1 MNCKEAKS
9 LIQPYI
15 DRRLPEGKMPQFL
28 EHMETCKDCLDDLQ
42 VQYAICTAI
51 DQLNRGE
58 DFSDD
63 YNTEVLQGLAKERAR
78 LLRHSRKMSF
88 LRVVTFLL
96 FLVSG
101 FAIGLTNTKNVFR
114 TYLPPTQ
121 ESRFSLEYYG
131 IDRARDPV
139 YRAIQK
145 YNDEVIARL
154 RELESEE
161 EKEGAEE
168 K

>member
-15 DRRLPEGKMPQFL
+15 EHRLPEGKLPQFL

-63 YNTEVLQGLAKERAR
+63 YNTEVLQGLARERAH
-78 LLRHSRKMSF
+78 LLRHGRKLRF
-88 LRVVTFLL
+88 LRVVTLLL
-96 FLVSG
+96 FLASG
-101 FAIGLTNTKNVFR
+101 LAIGLTNTKNVFR

-121 ESRFSLEYYG
+121 ESSFSLDYYG

-139 YRAIQK
+139 YRAIQE

-154 RELESEE
+154 RELEAEQGTE
-161 EKEGAEE
+161 NAEK
-168 K
+168 